1 MSCEVPLA
9 GVGIFRRRTGSVVAM
24 MKTSTIPSPVLL
36 APSGTSDSAI
46 HPRGLEMRR
55 VSTSGDWQDVRLI
68 RYQALRARGE
78 IGESDEC
85 GFGDEHDAALNSIT
99 LLLLRGGQAVAST
112 RSSVSSTSRR
122 WRLPATEIFRHEI
135 ERSIGF
141 EATIVEASLTAVDPA
156 CGIDPKAALFH
167 LLKAHMLRCAS
178 ENADWLVTAV
188 REPQIGFY
196 RRMFNMEIL
205 SGAERWPG
213 MAAPRVLM
221 GLDYRG
227 EAPLLFKRI
236 PVLAVTDDDERD
248 FAESGVITFRDR
260 RGASTPS
267 RDTALVAGD

>member
-1 MSCEVPLA
+1 M
-9 GVGIFRRRTGSVVAM
+9 T
-24 MKTSTIPSPVLL
+24 KTSTIPSPALL

-55 VSTSGDWQDVRLI
+55 ASTSGDWQDVRLI
-68 RYQALRARGE
+68 RYQALRARDE
-78 IGESDEC
+78 IAESGDC
-85 GFGDEHDAALNSIT
+85 AFGDEYDAALNSVT
-99 LLLLRGGQAVAST
+99 LLLLRNGRAVAST
-112 RSSVSSTSRR
+112 RSGLSSAGRR
-122 WRLPATEIFRHEI
+122 WRLPATEIFRREI
-135 ERSIGF
+135 EASIGLD
-141 EATIVEASLTAVDPA
+141 ATIVEASLTAVDPA

-167 LLKAHMLRCAS
+167 LLKAHMLRCAC

-221 GLDYRG
+221 GLDYR
-227 EAPLLFKRI
+227 EQAPLLFKRI

-260 RGASTPS
+260 RAVATAT
-267 RDTALVAGD
+267 RDAALVAGD